1 MFLLRRV
8 CLSKYSLQFEDE
20 CKKYVNTR
28 IYPEL
33 FHIPNILKTV
43 YIAHKIIDI
52 FISKPILL
60 NREIY
65 IYDGYFSKNR

>member
-1 MFLLRRV
+1 MFLLRHV

-33 FHIPNILKTV
+33 FSHSKHFKNCIYSAQNYRYFHFKT
-43 YIAHKIIDI
+43 D
-52 FISKPILL
+52 FT
-60 NREIY
+60 
-65 IYDGYFSKNR
+65 